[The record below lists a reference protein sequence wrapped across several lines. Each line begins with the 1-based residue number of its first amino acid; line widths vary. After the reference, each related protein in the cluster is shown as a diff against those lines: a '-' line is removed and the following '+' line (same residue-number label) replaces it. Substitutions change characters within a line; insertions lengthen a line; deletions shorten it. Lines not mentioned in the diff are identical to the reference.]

1 MRLALTKF
9 SSPAK
14 NICDPGSPFISTCS
28 DPWGDKEKN
37 VREHMTSEAIV
48 DLRVLIECLPCSV
61 AWRLGE
67 MPSKQESQEEQV

>member
-1 MRLALTKF
+1 MIQAAPLLVHAL
-9 SSPAK
+9 
-14 NICDPGSPFISTCS
+14 IPGGTR
-28 DPWGDKEKN
+28 KKN